1 MYISYNHELDILE
14 IELASNP
21 ARYHGTVEV
30 SPDVD
35 IDIDAGGAPLAIEI
49 LHASQKY
56 QREELAQL
64 EQSNVWLSLREAAE
78 SIGLSPDTLRVQVNN
93 GRLAAKKKGNT
104 WLTTVQWLEDYLA
117 SRRYNGKS
125 IRRA

>member
-1 MYISYNHELDILE
+1 MYISYNQELDILE
-14 IELASNP
+14 IELASKP
-21 ARYHGTVEV
+21 ARYRGTVEI
-30 SPDVD
+30 SPDVE
-35 IDIDAGGAPLAIEI
+35 IDVDANGTPLAIEI
-49 LHASQKY
+49 VNASRKY
-56 QREELAQL
+56 PREELAQF

-78 SIGLSPDTLRVQVNN
+78 SVGLSPDTLRVQVNN

-104 WLTTVQWLEDYLA
+104 WLTTVRWLEDYLA